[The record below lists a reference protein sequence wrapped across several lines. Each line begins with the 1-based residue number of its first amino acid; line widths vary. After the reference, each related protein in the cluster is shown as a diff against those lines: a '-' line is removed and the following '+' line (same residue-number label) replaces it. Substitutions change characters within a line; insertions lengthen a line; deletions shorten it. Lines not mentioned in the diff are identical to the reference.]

1 MAEKHGK
8 LKLNDWVTVKVKDRQ
23 VILEVDEENLKEI
36 SKLDGC
42 YALKTDL
49 PKETADK
56 DLIHNR
62 YKDLT
67 KVEMAFRT
75 CKTTHLEI
83 RPVHVRTEASTRGH
97 VLVVM
102 LAYMIV
108 RLLQRGWAN
117 FDLTNR
123 RGAEP
128 SEKYMRC
135 QFEYQ
140 GKGGFSLHSPA

>member
-1 MAEKHGK
+1 MENS
-8 LKLNDWVTVKVKDRQ
+8 KLNDWVTVKVKDRQ

-83 RPVHVRTEASTRGH
+83 RPVHVRTEASTRGPCAGGD
-97 VLVVM
+97 VGLYDSQ
-102 LAYMIV
+102 A
-108 RLLQRGWAN
+108 
-117 FDLTNR
+117 LT
-123 RGAEP
+123 AWL
-128 SEKYMRC
+128 
-135 QFEYQ
+135 
-140 GKGGFSLHSPA
+140 GKF